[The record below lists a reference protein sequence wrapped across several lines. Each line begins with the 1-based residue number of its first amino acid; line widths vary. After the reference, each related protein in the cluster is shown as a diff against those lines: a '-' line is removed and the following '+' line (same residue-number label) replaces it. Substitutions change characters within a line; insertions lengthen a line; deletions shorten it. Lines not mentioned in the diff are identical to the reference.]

1 MNDLKI
7 DNLRRK
13 DIEYMEDLVVSS
25 QKYLNGEMS
34 DIEIINVIDDICDI
48 SWTYWEYDDQKLS
61 GFKGIGS
68 QIRDVKDE
76 IEEGTKT
83 QEDLEEY
90 IAFFMPSMK
99 KSCKEIIE
107 EYEPILKAL
116 KKKYPKDY
124 KQSNIF
130 YIEELIDVTNRY
142 LNVKVDKYTII
153 SEIDWLYSELKEY
166 SDQKLLIFADMWSEI
181 VDIKSK
187 IEKGNKS
194 KEDLQQ
200 YLDSKSNIISEMCKI
215 IIEEYTPILEEL
227 RKKFI

>member
-1 MNDLKI
+1 MLRL

-13 DIEYMEDLVVSS
+13 DTEYIEELVASS
-25 QKYLNGEMS
+25 KRYLNGEMS

-48 SWTYWEYDDQKLS
+48 SWTYWKCDDQNLS
-61 GFKGIGS
+61 RFKGIWS
-68 QIRDVKDE
+68 QIRDIKDA
-76 IEEGTKT
+76 IKEGQET

-90 IAFFMPSMK
+90 I
-99 KSCKEIIE
+99 KSCVSRMKESCREIIE
-107 EYEPILKAL
+107 EYSPILEEL

-124 KQSNIF
+124 KQSDIF

-142 LNVKVDKYTII
+142 LNVKVDNYTII

-166 SDQKLLIFADMWSEI
+166 GDQKLLVFSDMWSEI
-181 VDIKSK
+181 VEIKSR
-187 IEKGNKS
+187 IEKDNKS

-200 YLDSKSNIISEMCKI
+200 YLDSKSDIINKMCKI
-215 IIEEYTPILEEL
+215 IIEEYTQILEEL

>member
-1 MNDLKI
+1 MLEINNLGEKDVEYLENLIISSARYLEGEISDL
-7 DNLRRK
+7 
-13 DIEYMEDLVVSS
+13 
-25 QKYLNGEMS
+25 
-34 DIEIINVIDDICDI
+34 EIIDIIDEICNI

-76 IEEGTKT
+76 IEEGIKT
-83 QEDLEEY
+83 QEDLKEY
-90 IAFFMPSMK
+90 IAFFVPGMK
-99 KSCKEIIE
+99 KDCKKIIE
-107 EYEPILKAL
+107 EYSPILEAL

-124 KQSNIF
+124 KESDMF
-130 YIEELIDVTNRY
+130 FIEELINVTTGF
-142 LNVKVDKYTII
+142 LNIKIDNYTII

-166 SDQKLLIFADMWSEI
+166 GDQKLLIFADMWSEI
-181 VDIKSK
+181 VDIKSN

-215 IIEEYTPILEEL
+215 LIEEYTPILEEL
-227 RKKFI
+227 RKKFM